1 MRGGEDAA
9 GGMRPE
15 YFDRRLDPVAPSTEP
30 DIHQAQGRLPR
41 RRKFD
46 RFIGRRSDAGDFEAG
61 IDQGGFDL
69 VGDQEIVLDEQN
81 ALGRCARRGRGPALS
96 ACAKR
101 RRVAREGGLRPDR
114 AREARQLSP
123 A

>member
-41 RRKFD
+41 RRKLD

-61 IDQGGFDL
+61 IDQGRFDL
-69 VGDQEIVLDEQN
+69 GGDQEIILDQQN
-81 ALGRCARRGRGPALS
+81 ALSHCDTRPRPRAFGVRENGSGLRE
-96 ACAKR
+96 
-101 RRVAREGGLRPDR
+101 REG
-114 AREARQLSP
+114 
-123 A
+123 